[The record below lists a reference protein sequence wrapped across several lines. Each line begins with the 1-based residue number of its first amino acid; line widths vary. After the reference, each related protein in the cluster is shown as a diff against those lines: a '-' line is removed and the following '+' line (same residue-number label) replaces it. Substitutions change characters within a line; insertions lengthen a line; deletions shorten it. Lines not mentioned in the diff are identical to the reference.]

1 MYLPIQ
7 QSVAIQTKD
16 IKEGSQEAF
25 YKAFEQYH
33 LKLYQYVYK
42 YTGSVYY
49 AEETVQL
56 TFIKLWEKRE
66 GLSEQYAI
74 STQLFRIAKS
84 ILIDLMRKERLRDTQ
99 ELSDTYVSEV
109 LEEERYVH
117 KEELGSVLSAIEE
130 LPAQCQQVFKLSR
143 FNNLS
148 HSEISAQLSI
158 SPKTI
163 ETHISKA
170 LKYLRKSLSLFF

>member
-1 MYLPIQ
+1 MSIQ
-7 QSVAIQTKD
+7 IKD
-16 IKEGSQEAF
+16 IKEGNREAF
-25 YKAFEQYH
+25 YKVFEQYH
-33 LKLYQYVYK
+33 SKLYQYIYK
-42 YTGSVYY
+42 YTRSAYY

-66 GLSEQYAI
+66 GLSEQYTI
-74 STQLFRIAKS
+74 SAQVFRIARS
-84 ILIDLMRKERLRDTQ
+84 ILVDLIRKEKIRDTQ
-99 ELSDTYVSEV
+99 ELSDTFVSGF
-109 LEEERYVH
+109 LTEESFIY

-148 HSEISAQLSI
+148 HNEISAQLSI

-170 LKYLRKSLSLFF
+170 LKYLRKTLTLFF